1 MGTRSSTPGAGITQL
16 PAADTTATLPTPVS
30 TPQTPGVSR
39 PSALAP
45 GQTGPA
51 APGVF
56 ALPARFLA
64 KLVRLFALP
73 TNYSADVA
81 QRVIPVAIVAD
92 ATKPQADDPTHQ
104 GADYKV
110 FSVSLAAALNR
121 APIDGTKDLAM
132 SFVTVVS
139 LTAGATAQLHLGD
152 QDPIDI
158 GGTGL
163 GVGTTFELNPPVQ
176 SFLAVTC
183 AAQAGATLKLMVSAG
198 MRLG

>member
-1 MGTRSSTPGAGITQL
+1 MPTRSSTPGAGITQL
-16 PAADTTATLPTPVS
+16 PAAATTATLPTPVDK
-30 TPQTPGVSR
+30 PQTPGVSR
-39 PSALAP
+39 PSALAQ
-45 GQTGPA
+45 GQGGPS

-64 KLVRLFALP
+64 RLVRLFGLP
-73 TNYSADVA
+73 TTYNADVA

-104 GADYKV
+104 GADYKI
-110 FSVSLAAALNR
+110 FSVSLANALAR
-121 APIDGTKDLAM
+121 TPIDGTKDLSVA
-132 SFVTVVS
+132 VITITS
-139 LTAGATAQLHLGD
+139 LTAGATAQLHIGD

-163 GVGTTFELNPPVQ
+163 GVGTSFTIDPPVQ
-176 SFLAVTC
+176 SFLAITC
-183 AAQAGATLKLMVSAG
+183 PAQAGATLKLMVSAG